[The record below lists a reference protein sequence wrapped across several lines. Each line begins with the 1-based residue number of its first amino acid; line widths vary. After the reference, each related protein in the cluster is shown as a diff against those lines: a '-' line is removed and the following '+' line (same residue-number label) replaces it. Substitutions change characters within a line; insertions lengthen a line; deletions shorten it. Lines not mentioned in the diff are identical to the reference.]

1 MAEQSAYRQTRTQ
14 PRPYDPALRARLC
27 DACGVAIIAGDEE
40 ETLRCEECGY
50 EQFVP
55 DASPARIPRGES
67 QDEAARIAHLRTQ
80 TDHQWLTPASV
91 AKFGNVLESELA
103 EARAMWASIRKRLEG
118 DPEDEAAVVELV
130 CLAFEIHPAM
140 PSETEA
146 EQLNRRALI
155 ETTVEAV
162 PNPDVKQKLL
172 SNVVIGAVRAG
183 QLKDAQAWL
192 ERMDPKSRSLDADSS
207 FRLST
212 AVLAAANRDYAK
224 VLEALGRAYN
234 DIPIHSSSG
243 GMVATLRGDA
253 LEKLGNLDAAVAVL
267 YDQIKRQHSAL
278 ALIKSVAKNMP
289 EDWALC
295 EQSLP
300 LAVERDQGRLAKN
313 IPLPQG
319 SAVLWLLLAALVA
332 IGAGIA
338 TGGVAVW
345 AGVAVGVVLFGA
357 AWVVSRSVARKRI
370 EIIRGCETV
379 NGRILALRKTGTHC
393 ELDVVVEREG
403 APDVEATTV
412 QYLAP
417 RILEMQIEGRAFD
430 ALWNPEYPTLFPRIT
445 INVSGDEAAK
455 KDKTS

>member
-1 MAEQSAYRQTRTQ
+1 MGEQSAYRQTRTQ

-27 DACGVAIIAGDEE
+27 DACGVAIITGDEE
-40 ETLRCEECGY
+40 ETVRCEECGH

-55 DASPARIPRGES
+55 AASPIRIPRAKSG
-67 QDEAARIAHLRTQ
+67 DEKARLAHLRTQ

-91 AKFGNVLESELA
+91 AKFGNVLESELP

-118 DPEDEAAVVELV
+118 DSEDETAVTELV

-140 PSETEA
+140 PSKTEA

-162 PNPDVKQKLL
+162 PNPAVKQKLL
-172 SNVVIGAVRAG
+172 SNIVIGAVRANAV
-183 QLKDAQAWL
+183 KDAQAWL
-192 ERMDPKSRSLDADSS
+192 DRMDPKSQTLDADSS
-207 FRLST
+207 FRLSS
-212 AVLAAANRDYAK
+212 AMVAAANRDYPR
-224 VLEALGRAYN
+224 VLEALGRAHG

-243 GMVATLRGDA
+243 GMVATLRADA
-253 LEKLGNLDAAVAVL
+253 LEKLGNLDAAVTAL
-267 YDQIKRQHSAL
+267 HDQIKRQHSAL
-278 ALIKSVAKNMP
+278 ALIKSVAQNMP

-319 SAVLWLLLAALVA
+319 SVVLWLLLVALVA

-338 TGGVAVW
+338 TGGAALW
-345 AGVAVGVVLFGA
+345 AGAAVGIVLFGA
-357 AWVVSRSVARKRI
+357 AWVVSRWIARKRI

-393 ELDVVVEREG
+393 ELDVVVERES
-403 APDVEATTV
+403 APDVKATTV

-417 RILEMQIEGRAFD
+417 RILKMQIEGRAFD
-430 ALWNPEYPTLFPRIT
+430 ALWNPDYPTLFPRIT
-445 INVSGDEAAK
+445 INVSGDEFA
-455 KDKTS
+455 DKSKTP